1 MTEAARPAGR
11 IGRAGRPS
19 LWRRFWSR
27 SNEKAGYLFILP
39 AGIHLI
45 IFLLIPLAFS
55 LWLSF
60 HDWNGINIRNAPFIG
75 LENFEFMLGDQ
86 RFWNA
91 FRNTVWYTALAV
103 PGGMIVS
110 LLVAAVMNQKLA
122 GIRLFRTIFFMPVVT
137 SWVAVSV
144 VWVTLLDP
152 NAGVLN
158 WLLGLVG
165 LPAVNWLGD
174 PNWAMPAIVI
184 ITIWKSLG
192 FTMVIWLAGMQ
203 AIPRELYDAAKVDG
217 ANGVQSFRYLT
228 IPLLAP
234 TTAFL
239 LITGVISSFQVFT
252 PVYVMTKGG
261 PLDSTDVVV
270 FRIFDRAFDELKMG
284 YASALAWVL
293 FAVIFALTALQ
304 FWFIRRRGTFNV
316 Q

>member
-1 MTEAARPAGR
+1 MATLTRPLPAAARRTP
-11 IGRAGRPS
+11 
-19 LWRRFWSR
+19 WQRFWHR

-39 AGIHLI
+39 ASMHLV
-45 IFLLIPLAFS
+45 IFLVIPLLFS

-60 HDWNGINIRNAPFIG
+60 HRWNGINIREAPFIG
-75 LENFEFMLGDQ
+75 LENYEFMLGDG

-91 FRNTVWYTALAV
+91 FRNTVWYTVLAV

-110 LLVAAVMNQKLA
+110 LLVAAVMNQKLK
-122 GIRLFRTIFFMPVVT
+122 GVTFFRTLFFMPVVS

-144 VWVTLLDP
+144 IWITLLDP

-158 WLLGLVG
+158 WLLSLVG
-165 LPAVNWLGD
+165 LPKINWLGD
-174 PNWAMPAIVI
+174 PNWAMPALVI
-184 ITIWKSLG
+184 ITIWKGLG

-203 AIPRELYDAAKVDG
+203 AIPGELYDAARVDG
-217 ANGVQSFRYLT
+217 ANGVQTFRYIT
-228 IPLLAP
+228 VPLLAP
-234 TTAFL
+234 TTVFL
-239 LITGVISSFQVFT
+239 TITGIIGSFQVFT

-270 FRIFDRAFDELKMG
+270 YRIFERAFSELKMG

-293 FAVIFALTALQ
+293 FAVIFTLTVLQ
-304 FWFIRRRGTFNV
+304 FWYVRRRGTFSV

>member
-1 MTEAARPAGR
+1 MSRAR
-11 IGRAGRPS
+11 RPS

-27 SNEKAGYLFILP
+27 SNERIGYLFILP
-39 AGIHLI
+39 AGVHLL

-55 LWLSF
+55 LYLSF
-60 HDWNGINIRNAPFIG
+60 HAWNGINIRDAPFIG
-75 LENFEFMLGDQ
+75 LDNFEFMLGDK

-91 FRNTVWYTALAV
+91 FRNTVWYTVLAV

-110 LLVAAVMNQKLA
+110 LLVAAVMNQKLV
-122 GIRLFRTIFFMPVVT
+122 GVRLFRTLFFMPVVT

-144 VWVTLLDP
+144 VWITLLDP
-152 NAGVLN
+152 SAGVLN
-158 WLLGLVG
+158 WLLSLVG

-174 PNWAMPAIVI
+174 PAWAMPAIVI

-203 AIPRELYDAAKVDG
+203 AIPRELYDAARVDG
-217 ANGVQSFRYLT
+217 ANAVQSFRHLT
-228 IPLLAP
+228 LPLLAP

-239 LITGVISSFQVFT
+239 LITCVIASFQVFT
-252 PVYVMTKGG
+252 PIYVMTKGG

-284 YASALAWVL
+284 YASALSWVL
-293 FAVIFALTALQ
+293 FAVIFALTAAQ
-304 FWFIRRRGTFNV
+304 FWFIRRRGMFDV

>member
-1 MTEAARPAGR
+1 MTPTARPAGR
-11 IGRAGRPS
+11 LGGGRPS

-39 AGIHLI
+39 AGIHLLV
-45 IFLLIPLAFS
+45 FLLIPLAFS
-55 LWLSF
+55 FWLAF
-60 HDWNGINIRNAPFIG
+60 HDWNGINIRNAPFVG
-75 LENFEFMLGDQ
+75 LDNFQFMLGDQ

-91 FRNTVWYTALAV
+91 FKNTVWYTVLAV

-122 GIRLFRTIFFMPVVT
+122 GVRLFRTIFFMPVVS

-144 VWVTLLDP
+144 VWITLLDP
-152 NAGVLN
+152 NVGVLN

-165 LPAVNWLGD
+165 LPPVNWLGD
-174 PNWAMPAIVI
+174 PMWAMPALVI
-184 ITIWKSLG
+184 ITIWKGLG

-217 ANGVQSFRYLT
+217 ANAVQSFRYLT
-228 IPLLAP
+228 VPLLAP

-239 LITGVISSFQVFT
+239 LITGIIASFQVFT

-270 FRIFDRAFDELKMG
+270 YRIFERAFDELKMG

-293 FAVIFALTALQ
+293 FAVIFALTAIQ
-304 FWFIRRRGTFNV
+304 FWFIRRRGTFSA